1 MLPPVKVQ
9 RIKVFENGLSPM
21 FASVHECADVQIVM
35 MTLITLVC
43 VIKDNLIFLHSL
55 SFKYDCHEFRLVFR
69 NCSQSLKGPNSLGLH
84 F

>member
-21 FASVHECADVQIVM
+21 YAFVHEGADVQIVM
-35 MTLITLVC
+35 MTLIIHVC

-55 SFKYDCHEFRLVFR
+55 TFKYDCHEFRLSIVKIVV
-69 NCSQSLKGPNSLGLH
+69 SVSKVPIL
-84 F
+84 

>member
-21 FASVHECADVQIVM
+21 YAFVHEGADVQIV

-55 SFKYDCHEFRLVFR
+55 SFKYDCHEFRLKIVKIVV
-69 NCSQSLKGPNSLGLH
+69 SVSKVPIL
-84 F
+84 